1 MSNLKNLVPCCI
13 KVFKQ
18 KPDSE
23 GYYIEPTKNQ
33 MIDELLE
40 QHDELTKYKRAFEI
54 LKRNTTI
61 TLDKGK
67 HEEEQIYC
75 INIEQDYNQ
84 YVLFGLS
91 KEEYELLEELMN
103 CGTKDN

>member
-33 MIDELLE
+33 MIDKLLE
-40 QHDELTKYKRAFEI
+40 QHDKLTKYERAFEI
-54 LKRNTTI
+54 LKR
-61 TLDKGK
+61 KGLRIVEYDADEYSQYLNFTK
-67 HEEEQIYC
+67 GIDTDLEPEEA
-75 INIEQDYNQ
+75 
-84 YVLFGLS
+84 
-91 KEEYELLEELMN
+91 ELLEELM
-103 CGTKDN
+103 KDETSI